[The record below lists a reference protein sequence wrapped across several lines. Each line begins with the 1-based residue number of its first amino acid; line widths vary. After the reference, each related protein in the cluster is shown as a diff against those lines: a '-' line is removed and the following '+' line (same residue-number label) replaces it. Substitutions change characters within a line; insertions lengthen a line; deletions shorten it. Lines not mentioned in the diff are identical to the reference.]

1 MSEHLPNFDTI
12 VQDVLTVCTYTEF
25 APFTYE
31 ERGEIKG
38 SDILLLKLFAREMGL
53 NTNFI
58 QKPFNGLW
66 NTPGNGEC
74 DVAAAGMMDREER
87 ILGKNG
93 VWSRSYMLVKRS
105 LLIRRVD
112 ATILKGPDD
121 FAGRKIVVTPE
132 STAHIDA
139 NERYLPRGA
148 TIIPSVPS
156 QDEIVGQILAHAVD
170 AFGEGNVSN
179 EYLANKYVDRDGIP
193 LLMLADIHEME
204 IPEALQFAV
213 RSKDKRLLNCLND
226 FISRYKT
233 LSKT

>member
-1 MSEHLPNFDTI
+1 MSIHLPNFDTI
-12 VQDVLTVCTYTEF
+12 FQDVLTVCTYTEF
-25 APFTYE
+25 APFSYE

-53 NTNFI
+53 NTNFV

-66 NTPGNGEC
+66 NTPGNDEC

-87 ILGKNG
+87 ILGKSG

-105 LLIRRVD
+105 LLIRRAD
-112 ATILKGPDD
+112 ANILKAPDD

-139 NERYLPRGA
+139 NERYLHMGA
-148 TIIPSVPS
+148 TIIPVVPS
-156 QDEIVGQILAHAVD
+156 QDEIVGQILTHAVD

-204 IPEALQFAV
+204 IPETLQFAV
-213 RSKDKRLLNCLND
+213 RSKDKRLVTCLND
-226 FISRYKT
+226 FISSYKT
-233 LSKT
+233 FSKT